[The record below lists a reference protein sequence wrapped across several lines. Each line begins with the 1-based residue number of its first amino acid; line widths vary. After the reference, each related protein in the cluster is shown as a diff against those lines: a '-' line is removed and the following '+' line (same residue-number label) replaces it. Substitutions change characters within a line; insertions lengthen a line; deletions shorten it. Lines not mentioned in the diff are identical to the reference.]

1 MHVGVIAAD
10 RRTFL
15 HLRII
20 QLLSFECFAHAGERV
35 GGSAMTITSERSSP
49 ERPKATVA
57 TGHDRAF
64 SNQVRTINVALQ
76 GGGAHGAFTWG
87 VLDRL
92 VEEKDLAFEGLSATS
107 AGAMNA
113 AVFAYG
119 LAVDGREGAR
129 KALTGFWKRV
139 SDAAKLGPLQPSPVD
154 RVLGDHKLSWSPIFS
169 LMGFVT
175 RVLSPYEFNP
185 ADYNP
190 LRDVVEQSIDFD
202 VLKRPDCP
210 VKLFLSATNVRTG
223 KVKVFAGREISLSAV
238 MASACLPTMFHAVEI
253 DGEAYWDGGYMG
265 NPALFPLIYNCKS
278 TDIVIVH
285 INPLFRKEVP
295 RAADDILNRINEISF
310 NSSLMREVRAVSFV
324 TNLITQKRIV
334 NGELPRVL
342 IHSIA
347 DDEFMGALSSTS
359 KYNADWDFLI
369 FLRDQGRKC
378 AGDWLAKN
386 FAKLGVESSVDIH
399 NVYL

>member
-1 MHVGVIAAD
+1 MDFTLKPNASEGPDASGAAG
-10 RRTFL
+10 
-15 HLRII
+15 H
-20 QLLSFECFAHAGERV
+20 EP
-35 GGSAMTITSERSSP
+35 SSS
-49 ERPKATVA
+49 
-57 TGHDRAF
+57 G
-64 SNQVRTINVALQ
+64 QVKTINLALQ

-92 VEEKDLAFEGLSATS
+92 LEEKNLAFEGLSATS

-129 KALTGFWKRV
+129 KALAGYWKRV
-139 SDAAKLGPLQPSPVD
+139 SEAARQGPLQPSFID
-154 RVLGDHKLSWSPIFS
+154 RMLGDHTLSWSPVFPF
-169 LMGFVT
+169 MGFLT
-175 RVLSPYEFNP
+175 RVLSPYEFNS
-185 ADYNP
+185 ANFNP
-190 LRDVVEQSIDFD
+190 LREVVEQSIDFD

-223 KVKVFAGREISLSAV
+223 KVKIFAGEEISASAV
-238 MASACLPTMFHAVEI
+238 MASACLPTIFHAVEI

-265 NPALFPLIYNCKS
+265 NPALFPLIYGCKS

-295 RAADDILNRINEISF
+295 RAASDIMNRINEISF
-310 NSSLMREVRAVSFV
+310 NSSLMREMRAVSFV
-324 TNLITQKRIV
+324 TRLVTQKRIV
-334 NGELPRVL
+334 GEELKHML
-342 IHSIA
+342 LHSIA

-378 AGDWLAKN
+378 ADDWLARN
-386 FAKLGVESSVDIH
+386 FAKLGVESSIDIDKM
-399 NVYL
+399 YL

>member
-1 MHVGVIAAD
+1 M
-10 RRTFL
+10 FL
-15 HLRII
+15 S
-20 QLLSFECFAHAGERV
+20 LLCLVHAGDQ
-35 GGSAMTITSERSSP
+35 GCGSAMATSERKSAETPGGAGRAGHEPASS
-49 ERPKATVA
+49 
-57 TGHDRAF
+57 
-64 SNQVRTINVALQ
+64 RTINLALQ

-87 VLDRL
+87 VLDQL
-92 VEEKDLAFEGLSATS
+92 LDEKGLAFEGLSATS

-119 LAVDGREGAR
+119 LAIGGREGAR
-129 KALTGFWKRV
+129 KALTNYWKRV
-139 SDAAKLGPLQPSPVD
+139 SDAARSGPLQPSFID
-154 RVLGDHKLSWSPIFS
+154 QMLGDHKLTWSPVFS

-185 ADYNP
+185 SDYNP
-190 LRDVVEQSIDFD
+190 LREVVEQSIDFD
-202 VLKRPDCP
+202 VLGRPDCP

-223 KVKVFAGREISLSAV
+223 KVKVFAGKEISISAV

-265 NPALFPLIYNCKS
+265 NPALFPLIYDCKS

-285 INPLFRKEVP
+285 INPLFRNEVP
-295 RAADDILNRINEISF
+295 RTAADILNRINEISF
-310 NSSLMREVRAVSFV
+310 NSSLMREMRAVSFV
-324 TNLITQKRIV
+324 TNLATQKRFV
-334 NGELPRVL
+334 DEGLKHVL

-347 DDEFMGALSSTS
+347 DDEFMGALSPTS

-378 AGDWLAKN
+378 AGDWLAKH
-386 FAKLGVESSVDIH
+386 FVKLGVESSVDIH
-399 NVYL
+399 KFYL